1 MGRIAAA
8 VAMHRVEVDHGCY
21 LLAELDR
28 RGLSERDVLAYI
40 QDQLTA
46 SGLAADGTGP

>member
-1 MGRIAAA
+1 LR
-8 VAMHRVEVDHGCY
+8 VDHGCY

-28 RGLSERDVLAYI
+28 VGCLV
-40 QDQLTA
+40 TA